1 MSNRLFRPDCLF
13 ILSRNGKLTSL
24 NNATKRELR
33 EGHNLEKMYISGEF
47 DAYE

>member
-1 MSNRLFRPDCLF
+1 MVLRGENLEITYNLCY
-13 ILSRNGKLTSL
+13 
-24 NNATKRELR
+24 ATERELR